1 MAHTLSNLL
10 RLWAS
15 DIPNGSS
22 NTQITDAVALLMLS
36 WSWYFR
42 CEQSQPPVH
51 LRDFLKPGQNIE
63 HMLRGLQTCDCWGF
77 ESWFKEHL
85 YEELFKEVLWERHF
99 SGNIHPEVLEASPS
113 MFTYCNYVLVVSPFM
128 SQRLNQVSIHR
139 HRWIQPCKADSV
151 FHYWGR
157 TQQRMNE
164 SEVNNCAMNAFGG
177 SIFACPEKW
186 VWHESTRTSLT
197 AQILYSQP
205 RNMPRLIKP
214 SVVSPK
220 LGPCVPK

>member
-1 MAHTLSNLL
+1 MWAVPTSSAFAGLSETRSKYWAYASRPANL
-10 RLWAS
+10 RLL
-15 DIPNGSS
+15 G
-22 NTQITDAVALLMLS
+22 
-36 WSWYFR
+36 
-42 CEQSQPPVH
+42 
-51 LRDFLKPGQNIE
+51 
-63 HMLRGLQTCDCWGF
+63 
-77 ESWFKEHL
+77 
-85 YEELFKEVLWERHF
+85 LWELVQRTFIWGTVQRSALREAF